1 MEASSNCFDENQIL
15 FDFSSLVEGAGQ
27 LYTEMYIIY
36 MGRSMTII

>member
-15 FDFSSLVEGAGQ
+15 FDFSLLVEGAGQ